1 LFSYFSRQIIDLT
14 SHEGGKIME
23 PKRAPE
29 KSQTPR
35 VVGHDDWLH
44 ARVEFLRKEKE
55 FTHLREDLARQRREL
70 PWELVEKNYTF
81 ESPRGPVS
89 LAELFDGRSQLL
101 VYHFMLGPDWKEGCP
116 GCSFV
121 SDHIDGAIPHIHAR
135 DITLVAV
142 SRAPL
147 SQIAPFKQRMGWR
160 FPWVSSNAGDFNFD
174 YGVSFTKEE
183 IAAGKNRYNYGS
195 QALPGEEGPG
205 LSAFYK
211 DAAGNIF
218 HTYSTYARGLDPLLG
233 AYQFIDL
240 APLGR
245 NEGALNSAMSWVRH
259 HDRY

>member
-1 LFSYFSRQIIDLT
+1 
-14 SHEGGKIME
+14 ME
-23 PKRAPE
+23 AKRAPE
-29 KSQTPR
+29 KTQTPR
-35 VVGHDDWLH
+35 VVGHDDWLR

-70 PWELVEKNYTF
+70 PWELVVKNYTF
-81 ESPRGPVS
+81 EGPNGPVS
-89 LAELFDGRSQLL
+89 LAALFDGRSQLL

-121 SDHIDGAIPHIHAR
+121 SDHIDGAMSHINAR

-147 SQIAPFKQRMGWR
+147 SQIVPFKQRMGWR
-160 FPWVSSNAGDFNFD
+160 FPWFSSHASDFNFD
-174 YGVSFTKEE
+174 YRVSFTKEA

-195 QALPGEEGPG
+195 QASPGEEGPG

-218 HTYSTYARGLDPLLG
+218 HTYSAYARGLDPLLG

-240 APLGR
+240 APKGR
-245 NEGALNSAMSWVRH
+245 NEEALKSPMAWVRH